1 MHYQNHFVVL
11 CLLFPVCFL
20 FMTRNC
26 VITFHQLS
34 QYLLILVCYYWFK
47 NIILL
52 SLMCTANLIGILII
66 FLLANLISCEIIAK
80 EIRLQNYL
88 TRESCFICALG
99 VVLYLNS
106 ELFLQMEG
114 FQRRHST
121 SGSLFFHKKEQELF
135 PRVFNSYT
143 TFALQG
149 RA

>member
-1 MHYQNHFVVL
+1 
-11 CLLFPVCFL
+11 
-20 FMTRNC
+20 
-26 VITFHQLS
+26 
-34 QYLLILVCYYWFK
+34 
-47 NIILL
+47 
-52 SLMCTANLIGILII
+52 MCTANLIGILII

-121 SGSLFFHKKEQELF
+121 SGALFFHKKEQELF